1 MEFIDIARYVGA
13 LVLVLGLLGLAALA
27 ARRFGVPGIVKAGAE
42 RRLAVVESLMI
53 APRTR
58 LLLVRRD
65 DIEHLVMLT
74 PQGAVSIE
82 GGIESAAAQ
91 IPEHLHA
98 A

>member
-1 MEFIDIARYVGA
+1 MDFIDIARYVGA

-27 ARRFGVPGIVKAGAE
+27 ARRFGVPGIVKPGAQ

-74 PQGAVSIE
+74 PQGATPIE
-82 GGIESAAAQ
+82 GCIEGAA
-91 IPEHLHA
+91 PRVSDEMRA